1 MKKNVFTLLALLLFV
16 IVRSQC
22 SANFGFLVNANGNV
36 SFTNTSAFTSS
47 NVIYTWNFGDNNT
60 SQNVNPSHTYTNNGN
75 YIVDLL
81 LHDSTTN
88 GLCISNYTYVVS
100 ISNATCGLTAKTN
113 TYQLNSNTINF
124 VNASTGTIAL
134 TQYTLHYGYVT
145 PQSYFS
151 SHFNVVHTFS
161 AAALYPIQ
169 LVAKNSNSCTSV
181 YNASITVL
189 SQTCNLTPNFGFTV
203 NGSNVAFS
211 NSTQGTS
218 STTVYHWMFAN
229 GNTSN
234 AQTPPNQNFLYNG
247 TYTVT
252 LFATD
257 SINYFCGSLITKT
270 INITNAPCFA
280 SSQFSMVKDL
290 SAMPSIVW
298 NATPTYSTNVVSA
311 VWNWGDNST
320 STGLFPSHTYSSTGL
335 YNICLTV
342 SVSCGQMTTSCM
354 ASNINRSAESS
365 QIASVKVLN
374 LISSVKEE
382 DARTKKV
389 VLFPN
394 PNKGSFQLYVNE
406 VPILEIKILDLQG
419 KEVYKAYPIVNEGFC
434 RVNLPEHLEGVY
446 LVCIEG
452 ENLKQKE
459 RLVIVKD

>member
-1 MKKNVFTLLALLLFV
+1 MKKNAFTILAILIAVLV
-16 IVRSQC
+16 KAQC
-22 SANFGFLVNANGNV
+22 SANFGFVINSNGNV
-36 SFTNTSAFTSS
+36 TFTNTSAFTSS

-60 SQNVNPSHTYTNNGN
+60 SQSVNPSHTYTNNGN
-75 YIVDLL
+75 YVVDLL
-81 LHDSTTN
+81 LHDSTSN

-100 ISNATCGLTAKTN
+100 INNATCALTAKTN

-145 PQSYFS
+145 PQSYFN

-161 AAALYPIQ
+161 ASALYPIQ
-169 LVAKNSNSCTSV
+169 LRASNSATCTSI

-189 SQTCNLTPNFGFTV
+189 SQSCNLTPNFGYTV

-211 NSTQGTS
+211 NTSLGTS
-218 STTVYHWMFAN
+218 STTSYYWMFQN
-229 GNTSN
+229 GNTSS
-234 AQTPPNQNFLYNG
+234 AQNPPTQNFLYNG

-280 SSQFSMVKDL
+280 SSQFSMVKDS
-290 SAMPSIVW
+290 SALPSIVW
-298 NATPTYSTNVVSA
+298 NAIPAYSTNVVSA

-320 STGLFPSHTYSSTGL
+320 STGLFPSHTYSSTGI

-354 ASNINRSAESS
+354 TSTISRPNANS
-365 QIASVKVLN
+365 QMASVKVLN
-374 LISSVKEE
+374 VPTTLTEE
-382 DARTKKV
+382 NKTNKKA

-394 PNKGSFQLYVNE
+394 PSNGAFQIYVMGSPLLE
-406 VPILEIKILDLQG
+406 VKVYDLQG
-419 KEVYKAYPIVNEGFC
+419 KEVHKVYSLTNNGFC
-434 RVNLPEHLEGVY
+434 KINLPDNLKGVY
-446 LVCIEG
+446 LLSIEG
-452 ENLKQKE
+452 EKIKQKE
-459 RLVIVKD
+459 RIVVVRD